1 MVVHYIS
8 QQRQIF
14 LLSRPPSS
22 LARQVV
28 VVEELFTVSVIMVK
42 VYYIKYVVMIV
53 TQHTQ
58 VVLITS
64 LGIYNRKIFTRA
76 KIMLIIHQLFV
87 VLTGI
92 RTHDIPFVLIME
104 ELFVHH

>member
-1 MVVHYIS
+1 VVHYIS
-8 QQRQIF
+8 HQRQIY
-14 LLSRPPSS
+14 LLSRPLSS

-28 VVEELFTVSVIMVK
+28 VVEELFTAIAVMVK
-42 VYYIKYVVMIV
+42 VYYIEYVVMIV

-58 VVLITS
+58 VVVLITS
-64 LGIYNRKIFTRA
+64 LGIYQRKIFTRA
-76 KIMLIIHQLFV
+76 RTMLIIHQLFV

-92 RTHDIPFVLIME
+92 RTQNIPFVLILE